1 MRRTLRVAQHPDVCF
16 PRVLHMRST
25 ARSGS
30 DDPLAARVLEGGF
43 ARLRFPPALEAEFRR
58 QHLLASQ
65 RWVRLSILVALGTTL
80 GFAMIDHW
88 VIRSSNAVP
97 DLVRFGLQVPVILLC
112 LLATIIKPLYLKL
125 YQPAIQVAAPLFG
138 IGSVVMACYAEPQFA
153 PLVGA
158 RLLLVAFFLY
168 FMLGMRFAPAM
179 RSNLVVLGALIVA
192 GLGAAIAPQVAIYL
206 AFAVLCANVIGG
218 AGAYAL
224 EHANRTAFLERQ
236 LLGEMAALDG
246 LTRLLNRQTFESR
259 VAEVWREASARQL
272 PISVLM
278 IDVDDFKRYNDHYG
292 HLAGDDCLQRIAQA
306 VRSGVAGNP
315 ADLLARY
322 GGEELIAVLIDR
334 PAAEAE
340 VAAQRIVA
348 DVAALAIPHAGS
360 STGGTVSISVGVATH
375 HPAAAASYQ
384 TVVKVADNAL
394 YAAKHQGRNRCVC
407 VKMHVPGTTL
417 AAAAVRRGPQPHGQS
432 GVPQVGQSP

>member
-1 MRRTLRVAQHPDVCF
+1 MRRTLRVAQHPPVSG
-16 PRVLHMRST
+16 PAGSAMRAT
-25 ARSGS
+25 ARSAS
-30 DDPLAARVLEGGF
+30 TDPLPARVLEVGF

-58 QHLLASQ
+58 HHLLTSQ
-65 RWVRLSILVALGTTL
+65 HWVRLSILVALGTTL

-97 DLVRFGLQVPVILLC
+97 DLVRFGLQVPAILLC
-112 LLATIIKPLYLKL
+112 LLATIKPLYLRVYL
-125 YQPAIQVAAPLFG
+125 PAIQIAAPLFG
-138 IGSVVMACYAEPQFA
+138 MGTVMMACYAEPEYA

-168 FMLGMRFAPAM
+168 FMLGMRFTLAL
-179 RSNLVVLGALIVA
+179 RSNLIVLGALVVA
-192 GLGAAIAPQVAIYL
+192 GLAGAIEPRVAIYL
-206 AFAVLCANVIGG
+206 AFAALCANVIGG

-246 LTRLLNRQTFESR
+246 LTRLLNRQTFEAR
-259 VAEVWREASARQL
+259 VRDVWHEATARQL

-306 VRSGVAGNP
+306 VRTAVAVNP

-322 GGEELIAVLIDR
+322 GGEELVAVLIDR
-334 PAAEAE
+334 TPADAEA
-340 VAAQRIVA
+340 AAQRIVA
-348 DVAALAIPHAGS
+348 DVAALAIAHAGS
-360 STGGTVSISVGVATH
+360 STGATVSISVGVATH
-375 HPAAAASYQ
+375 HPTAAAPYN
-384 TVVKVADNAL
+384 TVAKLADNAL

-407 VKMHVPGTTL
+407 VKMHAPGVTPSFAP
-417 AAAAVRRGPQPHGQS
+417 AAASRGPREI
-432 GVPQVGQSP
+432 VPQAQQSP

>member
-1 MRRTLRVAQHPDVCF
+1 
-16 PRVLHMRST
+16 MRST
-25 ARSGS
+25 GRSGS

-43 ARLRFPPALEAEFRR
+43 ARLRFPPALEHEFRR
-58 QHLLASQ
+58 NHLLGSQ

-88 VIRSSNAVP
+88 VIHSSNAVP
-97 DLVRFGLQVPVILLC
+97 DLVRFGLQVPAILLC
-112 LLATIIKPLYLKL
+112 LLATIKPLYLRL
-125 YQPAIQVAAPLFG
+125 YLPAIQVAAPLFG
-138 IGSVVMACYAEPQFA
+138 IGSVMMACYAEPQYA

-168 FMLGMRFAPAM
+168 FMLGMRFAPAL
-179 RSNLVVLGALIVA
+179 RSNLIVLGALIVA
-192 GLGAAIAPQVAIYL
+192 GVSGAIAPQVAIYL

-246 LTRLLNRQTFESR
+246 LTRLLNRQTFEAR
-259 VAEVWREASARQL
+259 VNEVWREATARQL

-292 HLAGDDCLQRIAQA
+292 HLAGDDCLQRIAHA
-306 VRSGVAGNP
+306 VRTAVAGNA

-334 PAAEAE
+334 SAADAE
-340 VAAQRIVA
+340 LAAQRIV
-348 DVAALAIPHAGS
+348 DGVAALAIPHAGS
-360 STGGTVSISVGVATH
+360 STGATVSISVGVATH
-375 HPAAAASYQ
+375 HAATSASYQ

-394 YAAKHQGRNRCVC
+394 YAAKRQGRNRCVC
-407 VKMHVPGTTL
+407 VKMHVPNTAL
-417 AAAAVRRGPQPHGQS
+417 SPSPSAVRRGPHEI
-432 GVPQVGQSP
+432 VPQAQQSP

>member
-1 MRRTLRVAQHPDVCF
+1 
-16 PRVLHMRST
+16 MRST
-25 ARSGS
+25 PRSES
-30 DDPLAARVLEGGF
+30 DDRQAARVLEGGF
-43 ARLRFPPALEAEFRR
+43 ANLRFPAELEAKFRR
-58 QHLLASQ
+58 HHLLGSQ

-88 VIRSSNAVP
+88 VIHSSNAVP
-97 DLVRFGLQVPVILLC
+97 DLVRFGLQVPAILLC
-112 LLATIIKPLYLKL
+112 LLATIKPLYLRVYL
-125 YQPAIQVAAPLFG
+125 PAIQVAAPLFG
-138 IGSVVMACYAEPQFA
+138 IGSVMMAVYAEPQYA

-168 FMLGMRFAPAM
+168 FMLGMRFAPAL
-179 RSNLVVLGALIVA
+179 RSNLIVLGALIVA
-192 GLGAAIAPQVAIYL
+192 GLSGAIAPQVAIYL
-206 AFAVLCANVIGG
+206 AFAVFCANVIGG

-246 LTRLLNRQTFESR
+246 LTQLLNRQTFESR
-259 VAEVWREASARQL
+259 VSDVWREATARHL

-292 HLAGDDCLQRIAQA
+292 HLAGDECLQRIAQA

-322 GGEELIAVLIDR
+322 GGEELIAVLINR
-334 PAAEAE
+334 TAAEAE
-340 VAAQRIVA
+340 AAAQRIVA

-360 STGGTVSISVGVATH
+360 STGGAVSISVGVATH
-375 HPAAAASYQ
+375 HPAAAAAYQ
-384 TVVKVADNAL
+384 TVARAADNAL

-407 VKMHVPGTTL
+407 VRMHVPTT
-417 AAAAVRRGPQPHGQS
+417 AAAPSPVRRGSQEIVS
-432 GVPQVGQSP
+432 QVRQTR

>member
-1 MRRTLRVAQHPDVCF
+1 
-16 PRVLHMRST
+16 MRST
-25 ARSGS
+25 TRSGS
-30 DDPLAARVLEGGF
+30 DDPPAARVLEGGF

-58 QHLLASQ
+58 HHLLASQ

-112 LLATIIKPLYLKL
+112 LLATIIKPLYLRV
-125 YQPAIQVAAPLFG
+125 YVPAIQIAAPLFG
-138 IGSVVMACYAEPQFA
+138 IGSVVMACYAETQFA

-168 FMLGMRFAPAM
+168 FMLGMRFAPAL
-179 RSNLVVLGALIVA
+179 RSNLIVLSALVTA
-192 GLGAAIAPQVAIYL
+192 GLIGAIAPQAAIYL
-206 AFAVLCANVIGG
+206 AFAVFCANVIGG

-246 LTRLLNRQTFESR
+246 LTRLLNRQTFEAR
-259 VAEVWREASARQL
+259 VSEVWREATARQL

-292 HLAGDDCLQRIAQA
+292 HLAGDDCLQRVAQA
-306 VRSGVAGNP
+306 VRTAVAGNA

-322 GGEELIAVLIDR
+322 GGEELIAVLIGR
-334 PAAEAE
+334 SAADAE

-360 STGGTVSISVGVATH
+360 STGSIVSISVGAATH
-375 HPAAAASYQ
+375 QPAAAASYQ
-384 TVVKVADNAL
+384 TVTKLADNAL

-407 VKMHVPGTTL
+407 VKMHGPSTTP
-417 AAAAVRRGPQPHGQS
+417 AATASRRGAREIVPQPQ
-432 GVPQVGQSP
+432 QSP

>member
-1 MRRTLRVAQHPDVCF
+1 
-16 PRVLHMRST
+16 MRST

-58 QHLLASQ
+58 HHLLASQ

-112 LLATIIKPLYLKL
+112 LLATIIKPLYMRL

-138 IGSVVMACYAEPQFA
+138 IGSVVMACYAEPQYA

-168 FMLGMRFAPAM
+168 FMLGMRFAPAL
-179 RSNLVVLGALIVA
+179 RSNLVVLGALTVA
-192 GLGAAIAPQVAIYL
+192 GLSAAIAPQAAIYL

-246 LTRLLNRQTFESR
+246 LTRLLNRQTFETR
-259 VAEVWREASARQL
+259 INDVWREATARQL

-306 VRSGVAGNP
+306 VRTGVAGNP

-334 PAAEAE
+334 GAADAEA
-340 VAAQRIVA
+340 AAQRIVA

-375 HPAAAASYQ
+375 HPAATSTYQ
-384 TVVKVADNAL
+384 TVARLADNAL

-407 VKMHVPGTTL
+407 VKTHVPSTTPS
-417 AAAAVRRGPQPHGQS
+417 ASGSRRGRQEIA
-432 GVPQVGQSP
+432 PQVRQTP

>member
-1 MRRTLRVAQHPDVCF
+1 
-16 PRVLHMRST
+16 MRST
-25 ARSGS
+25 ARSAS
-30 DDPLAARVLEGGF
+30 DDRQAARVLEGGF
-43 ARLRFPPALEAEFRR
+43 ANLRFPPELEAKFRHH
-58 QHLLASQ
+58 HLLASQ

-88 VIRSSNAVP
+88 VIHSSNAVP
-97 DLVRFGLQVPVILLC
+97 DLVRFGLQVPAILLC
-112 LLATIIKPLYLKL
+112 LLATIKPLYMRVYL
-125 YQPAIQVAAPLFG
+125 PAIQVAAPLFG
-138 IGSVVMACYAEPQFA
+138 MGSVMMAVYAEPQYA

-168 FMLGMRFAPAM
+168 FMLGMRFAPAL
-179 RSNLVVLGALIVA
+179 RSNLIVLGALIVA
-192 GLGAAIAPQVAIYL
+192 GLSGAIAPQVAIYL

-259 VAEVWREASARQL
+259 VSDVWREATARHL

-292 HLAGDDCLQRIAQA
+292 HLAGDECLQRIAQA
-306 VRSGVAGNP
+306 VRTGVAGNP

-322 GGEELIAVLIDR
+322 GGEELIAVLINRTAAD
-334 PAAEAE
+334 AEA
-340 VAAQRIVA
+340 AAQRIVA

-360 STGGTVSISVGVATH
+360 STGGAVSISVGVATH

-384 TVVKVADNAL
+384 AVARTADNAL

-407 VKMHVPGTTL
+407 VKMHVPST
-417 AAAAVRRGPQPHGQS
+417 APSPAEVHRGSHQHEI
-432 GVPQVGQSP
+432 VPQVRQSP

>member
-1 MRRTLRVAQHPDVCF
+1 
-16 PRVLHMRST
+16 MRST
-25 ARSGS
+25 ARSAS
-30 DDPLAARVLEGGF
+30 DDRQAARVLEGGF
-43 ARLRFPPALEAEFRR
+43 ASLRFPAELEAKFRHH
-58 QHLLASQ
+58 HLLASQ

-88 VIRSSNAVP
+88 VIHSSNAVP

-112 LLATIIKPLYLKL
+112 LLATIIKPLYMRI
-125 YQPAIQVAAPLFG
+125 YVPAIQVAAPLFG
-138 IGSVVMACYAEPQFA
+138 IGSVVLACYADDMRTTTS
-153 PLVGA
+153 A

-168 FMLGMRFAPAM
+168 FMLGMRFAPAL
-179 RSNLVVLGALIVA
+179 RSNLIVLGALVVA
-192 GLGAAIAPQVAIYL
+192 GLSAAIAPQAAIYL
-206 AFAVLCANVIGG
+206 AFAVLSANVIGG

-246 LTRLLNRQTFESR
+246 LTRLLNRQTFETR
-259 VAEVWREASARQL
+259 VSDVWREATARQL
-272 PISVLM
+272 SISVLM

-306 VRSGVAGNP
+306 VRTGVAGNA

-334 PAAEAE
+334 GAADAEA
-340 VAAQRIVA
+340 AAQRIVD

-375 HPAAAASYQ
+375 HPAATASYQ
-384 TVVKVADNAL
+384 TVARLADNAL

-407 VKMHVPGTTL
+407 VKMHVPSTTPT
-417 AAAAVRRGPQPHGQS
+417 ASGSRRGPQEI
-432 GVPQVGQSP
+432 VPQAQQSQ

>member
-1 MRRTLRVAQHPDVCF
+1 
-16 PRVLHMRST
+16 MRST

-30 DDPLAARVLEGGF
+30 DDPLAARVLADGF
-43 ARLRFPPALEAEFRR
+43 ARLRFPPALESEFRR
-58 QHLLASQ
+58 HHLLGSQ

-112 LLATIIKPLYLKL
+112 LLATIIKPLYLRL
-125 YQPAIQVAAPLFG
+125 YQPAIQFAAPLFG

-168 FMLGMRFAPAM
+168 FMLGMRFAPAL
-179 RSNLVVLGALIVA
+179 RSNLIVLGALVVA
-192 GLGAAIAPQVAIYL
+192 GLSEVIAPQVAIYL

-246 LTRLLNRQTFESR
+246 LTRLLNRQTFEAR
-259 VAEVWREASARQL
+259 VSDVWREATARRL

-292 HLAGDDCLQRIAQA
+292 HLAGDDCLQRISQA
-306 VRSGVAGNP
+306 VRTGVAGNA

-334 PAAEAE
+334 SAADAEAT
-340 VAAQRIVA
+340 AQRIVA

-360 STGGTVSISVGVATH
+360 STGGSVSISVGVATH
-375 HPAAAASYQ
+375 HPNAAASYQ
-384 TVVKVADNAL
+384 AVAKIADNAL

-407 VKMHVPGTTL
+407 VKMHVPSNTTSTETAKAGL
-417 AAAAVRRGPQPHGQS
+417 VYHARP
-432 GVPQVGQSP
+432 

>member
-1 MRRTLRVAQHPDVCF
+1 
-16 PRVLHMRST
+16 MRST
-25 ARSGS
+25 ARSAS
-30 DDPLAARVLEGGF
+30 DDRQAARVLEGGF
-43 ARLRFPPALEAEFRR
+43 ANLRFPAELEVKFRHH
-58 QHLLASQ
+58 HLLASQ

-88 VIRSSNAVP
+88 VIHSSNAVP
-97 DLVRFGLQVPVILLC
+97 DLVRFGLQVPAILLC
-112 LLATIIKPLYLKL
+112 LLATIKPLYMRVYL
-125 YQPAIQVAAPLFG
+125 PAIQVAAPLFG
-138 IGSVVMACYAEPQFA
+138 MGSVMMAVYAEPQYA

-168 FMLGMRFAPAM
+168 FMLGMRFAPAL
-179 RSNLVVLGALIVA
+179 RSNLLVLGALIVA
-192 GLGAAIAPQVAIYL
+192 GLSAAIAPQVAIYL

-259 VAEVWREASARQL
+259 VSDVWREATARHL
-272 PISVLM
+272 SISVLM

-292 HLAGDDCLQRIAQA
+292 HLAGDECLQRIAQA
-306 VRSGVAGNP
+306 FRSGVAGNP

-322 GGEELIAVLIDR
+322 GGEELIAVLINR
-334 PAAEAE
+334 TAAEAE
-340 VAAQRIVA
+340 AAAQRIVA

-360 STGGTVSISVGVATH
+360 STGGAVSISVGVATH

-384 TVVKVADNAL
+384 VVARTADNAL

-407 VKMHVPGTTL
+407 VKMHVPST
-417 AAAAVRRGPQPHGQS
+417 APSPSAVRRGPHEI
-432 GVPQVGQSP
+432 VPQVRQSP

>member
-1 MRRTLRVAQHPDVCF
+1 
-16 PRVLHMRST
+16 MRST

-43 ARLRFPPALEAEFRR
+43 ARLRFPPALESDFRR
-58 QHLLASQ
+58 YHLLASQ

-97 DLVRFGLQVPVILLC
+97 DLVRFGLQVPAILLC
-112 LLATIIKPLYLKL
+112 LLATIKPLYLRVYL
-125 YQPAIQVAAPLFG
+125 PAIQVAAPLFG
-138 IGSVVMACYAEPQFA
+138 IGSVMMACYAEPQYA

-158 RLLLVAFFLY
+158 RLLLVTFFLY

-179 RSNLVVLGALIVA
+179 RSNAIVLGALIVA
-192 GLGAAIAPQVAIYL
+192 GVSGVIAPQVAIYL
-206 AFAVLCANVIGG
+206 AFAVFCANVIGG

-224 EHANRTAFLERQ
+224 EHANRTAFLERK

-246 LTRLLNRQTFESR
+246 LTRLLNRQTFEAR
-259 VAEVWREASARQL
+259 VNEVWSEATARQL
-272 PISVLM
+272 PLSVLM

-292 HLAGDDCLQRIAQA
+292 HLAGDDCLQQIAQA
-306 VRSGVAGNP
+306 VRTAVAGNP

-334 PAAEAE
+334 SAADAE

-375 HPAAAASYQ
+375 HPATAATYP

-394 YAAKHQGRNRCVC
+394 YAAKRQGRNRCVC
-407 VKMHVPGTTL
+407 VKMHVPST
-417 AAAAVRRGPQPHGQS
+417 ASSSPSPSAVRRGPQEI
-432 GVPQVGQSP
+432 VPQVRPSP

>member
-1 MRRTLRVAQHPDVCF
+1 
-16 PRVLHMRST
+16 MRST
-25 ARSGS
+25 ARSAS
-30 DDPLAARVLEGGF
+30 DDRQAARVLEGGF
-43 ARLRFPPALEAEFRR
+43 ANLRFPAELEAKFRHH
-58 QHLLASQ
+58 HLLASQ
-65 RWVRLSILVALGTTL
+65 PWVRLSILVALGTTL

-88 VIRSSNAVP
+88 VIHSSNAVP
-97 DLVRFGLQVPVILLC
+97 DLVRFGLQVPAILLC
-112 LLATIIKPLYLKL
+112 LLATIKPLYMRVYL
-125 YQPAIQVAAPLFG
+125 PAIQVAAPLFG
-138 IGSVVMACYAEPQFA
+138 MGSVMMAVYAEPQYA

-168 FMLGMRFAPAM
+168 FMLGMRFAPAL
-179 RSNLVVLGALIVA
+179 RSNLIVLGALVVA
-192 GLGAAIAPQVAIYL
+192 GLSAAIAPQVAIYL

-259 VAEVWREASARQL
+259 VSDVWREATARHL

-292 HLAGDDCLQRIAQA
+292 HLAGDECLQRIAQA
-306 VRSGVAGNP
+306 FSSGVAGNP

-322 GGEELIAVLIDR
+322 GGEELIAVLINR
-334 PAAEAE
+334 TAAEAE
-340 VAAQRIVA
+340 AAAQRIVA

-360 STGGTVSISVGVATH
+360 STGGAVSISVGVATH

-384 TVVKVADNAL
+384 VVARTADNAL

-407 VKMHVPGTTL
+407 VKMHVPSTAL
-417 AAAAVRRGPQPHGQS
+417 SPSLVRRGPQEI
-432 GVPQVGQSP
+432 VPQVRQSP